1 MSKAKAAPAE
11 QEKKVHR
18 VNTHHKATKSSK
30 VQSILAPRF
39 GINARLSQR
48 MLNDADATFEAWRR
62 DGFRGAWWKRYFKNE
77 AEASS

>member
-18 VNTHHKATKSSK
+18 VNHNHKASKSSK

-39 GINARLSQR
+39 GMNKNQIQR
-48 MLNDADATFEAWRR
+48 VLNDADATFEAWRR
-62 DGFRGAWWKRYFKNE
+62 DGFRGAWWHRYFRNSE
-77 AEASS
+77 SS